1 MTCSIRKLLSLV
13 LCVAVMLAGSG
24 FVSAYADAVQHELG
38 MEASRELPGPA
49 PGAGGERSGDDPGC
63 AAHLIVHLTSLVP
76 SAALLLQAHGNPA
89 LEPIA
94 DIRAIPAR
102 PNPFFRPP
110 RLRLA

>member
-24 FVSAYADAVQHELG
+24 FISAYADAVQHDLG
-38 MEASRELPGPA
+38 IEASFDVPGEA
-49 PGAGGERSGDDPGC
+49 PGAGGERSGDDHGC
-63 AAHLIVHLTSLVP
+63 AAHLNVHLMPLVP
-76 SAALLLQAHGNPA
+76 SAAVPLQGQGNPA

-102 PNPFFRPP
+102 PNPFFHPP
-110 RLRLA
+110 RLCLA